1 MKGDDNLDKDISDKL
16 FETAA
21 NLSKRGDYIL
31 KIGESKINIKLIKNE
46 IRKKKLYLGDLIYK
60 WSQNNKVEI
69 SEITT
74 VCNEIKDL
82 EIEID
87 VINKEILKNKELI
100 DEG

>member
-1 MKGDDNLDKDISDKL
+1 MDKDISGKL
-16 FETAA
+16 YETAA

-69 SEITT
+69 SEITAI
-74 VCNEIKDL
+74 CNEIKDL
-82 EIEID
+82 EIEIEA
-87 VINKEILKNKELI
+87 INKEMLKNKGLM
-100 DEG
+100 DEE